1 MTRNIL
7 AFNLLYS
14 KLKNNFLNNTN
25 RTIIIIN
32 KIYKYMWRQRTQK
45 KSESSDQILQ
55 TKKEILFLRENED

>member
-25 RTIIIIN
+25 RTIITIN